1 MKVPLLISVHIM
13 QLLMASA
20 KREEFT
26 RLLSCLRRVF
36 FVDCKLIK
44 LRIPSSYLSTASKR
58 AGTKQVLA
66 FFNKMV
72 KVGPDVHR

>member
-26 RLLSCLRRVF
+26 RLLSCLTRVF
-36 FVDCKLIK
+36 VVDCKLIE
-44 LRIPSSYLSTASKR
+44 LRIILISEHYKQAGRYKASL
-58 AGTKQVLA
+58 GVFQ
-66 FFNKMV
+66 
-72 KVGPDVHR
+72 